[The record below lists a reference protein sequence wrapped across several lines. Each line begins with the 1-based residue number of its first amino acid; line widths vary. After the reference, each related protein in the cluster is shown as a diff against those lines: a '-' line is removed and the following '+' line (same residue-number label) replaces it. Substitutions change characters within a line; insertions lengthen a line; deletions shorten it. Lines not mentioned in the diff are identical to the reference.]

1 MPGRKKEGPK
11 GAPDWM
17 VTYGDM
23 MTLLLCFFVI
33 MLSMSEIK
41 QDQKFQEVMES
52 IRSAFGYDSAIGKV
66 PLDLQTKNTLVEQ
79 MQKLVLPENF
89 DKEGDSDQKGIDGRV
104 FRVTNVREG
113 VSIVIGGRISFDRF
127 RAELKPQAADLI
139 AKAAAKMRGHN
150 TMINVRGHAT
160 REPLPAGAR
169 FADAMALSIA
179 RAQAVA
185 EALERNGVRPKR
197 IRIIGTGAHEPLV
210 TQAYTDDHRAMNR
223 RVEII
228 VTEAVVDDFAGRPAT
243 DEGR

>member
-1 MPGRKKEGPK
+1 M

-33 MLSMSEIK
+33 MLSMSEMK
-41 QDQKFQEVMES
+41 QDKKFQEVMES
-52 IRSAFGYDSAIGKV
+52 IRSAFGYDASIGKV

-127 RAELKPQAADLI
+127 RAELKPRAVGLI
-139 AKAAAKMRGHN
+139 AKASVKMRGHN
-150 TMINVRGHAT
+150 TMINIRGHAT
-160 REPLPAGAR
+160 REPLPADSR
-169 FADAMALSIA
+169 FADAMTLSIA
-179 RAQAVA
+179 RARAVA
-185 EALERNGVRPKR
+185 EALERNGVRPER
-197 IRIIGTGAHEPLV
+197 IRIVGTGAHEPLV

-243 DEGR
+243 SESE